1 MAPLAVRRRPGE
13 HPAGARPDQN
23 HPGRDPRHAPPS
35 APPYGL
41 IYFLAALVAPVVG
54 ALLYRSLHGRN
65 RAVQLVDGFVYVA
78 VPALVAVQILP
89 DVIVERAPLV
99 LLVVAAGAFV
109 PTLFEIASR
118 SLAHHTDDMA
128 IIVTLSGLVVHEVLE
143 GAALAPG
150 GDPVEPAF
158 AWAVIL
164 HRVPVGL
171 IVWWLVRPRHG
182 IPIASAA
189 VGALVLA
196 TLVGGVVGLELAGPI
211 HGEGFHYL
219 EAFVAGTLLHVVFH
233 QGRHDHDHT
242 DHRHH

>member
-1 MAPLAVRRRPGE
+1 MPYAVAPANILPVLG
-13 HPAGARPDQN
+13 PARTARVETPAML
-23 HPGRDPRHAPPS
+23 PPPAPPS
-35 APPYGL
+35 GL

-118 SLAHHTDDMA
+118 SLARHTDDMA
-128 IIVTLSGLVVHEVLE
+128 IVVTLSGLVVHEVLE

-150 GDPVEPAF
+150 GDPVEAAF

-182 IPIASAA
+182 IPMASAA

-242 DHRHH
+242 DHHHH